1 MKTKVSNPLIDSH
14 GNIIFTSCDFS
25 KKDKPTEALEVH
37 KKYEIFEKLLEKYV
51 LSYDVGD
58 RASGTVVSID
68 NRSVL
73 VDMGL
78 KDYAIL
84 PLNEISIKG
93 GHAEDFLK
101 EGDTREF
108 LVIRSS
114 SREVQLTVSLKAIEM
129 EMAWER
135 ARERL
140 NSGSIIDAPVLEAT
154 KGGFRV
160 CMEGQTS
167 FLPVSQISPKYL
179 NEEIIGKVIPVKL
192 VDVDE
197 SKNRCVCSNRKAIS
211 EDENVTS
218 TLSEIKVGDIVQ
230 GYVQNLTAF
239 GAFIDLNG
247 LVGLLHVSQISN
259 DRICSV
265 EGIFLIGEPIKCMVL
280 AVDKDKGR
288 LSLTTKKLEPS
299 PGDMLRNRELV
310 MERAEDM
317 AQLFCERVAAA
328 EAALRAVEE
337 KKVTSSS
344 TEHS

>member
-1 MKTKVSNPLIDSH
+1 
-14 GNIIFTSCDFS
+14 
-25 KKDKPTEALEVH
+25 
-37 KKYEIFEKLLEKYV
+37 
-51 LSYDVGD
+51 
-58 RASGTVVSID
+58 
-68 NRSVL
+68 
-73 VDMGL
+73 MG
-78 KDYAIL
+78 
-84 PLNEISIKG
+84 
-93 GHAEDFLK
+93 
-101 EGDTREF
+101 
-108 LVIRSS
+108 
-114 SREVQLTVSLKAIEM
+114 
-129 EMAWER
+129 
-135 ARERL
+135 
-140 NSGSIIDAPVLEAT
+140 VLEAT

-179 NEEIIGKVIPVKL
+179 NEELIGKTIPVKL

-197 SKNRCVCSNRKAIS
+197 SKNRCVCSNRKAIT

-218 TLSEIKVGDIVQ
+218 TLAEIKVGDIVQ

-239 GAFIDLNG
+239 GAFIDLDG

-310 MERAEDM
+310 MERTENM

-337 KKVTSSS
+337 KKTISS
-344 TEHS
+344 TAENL

>member
-1 MKTKVSNPLIDSH
+1 MIYDKSQFKYTFINHEISSKCISFESNETKEN
-14 GNIIFTSCDFS
+14 
-25 KKDKPTEALEVH
+25 
-37 KKYEIFEKLLEKYV
+37 YENFEKLLKKYV
-51 LSYDVGD
+51 IRFDVGD
-58 RASGTVVSID
+58 RASGKVVSICS
-68 NRSVL
+68 RSVL
-73 VDMGL
+73 IDMGL

-84 PLNEISIKG
+84 PFNEISIKG
-93 GHAEDFLK
+93 GHAEDLLTVG
-101 EGDTREF
+101 ETREF
-108 LVIRSS
+108 LVIRSTN
-114 SREVQLTVSLKAIEM
+114 REVQLTVSLKAIEM
-129 EMAWER
+129 EMAWQR
-135 ARERL
+135 AREHL
-140 NSGSIIDAPVLEAT
+140 NSDSIIDVQVLEAT

-160 CMEGQTS
+160 SMEGQTS

-179 NEEIIGKVIPVKL
+179 NDQLIGRTIPVKL

-197 SKNRCVCSNRKAIS
+197 SKNRCVCSNRKAVI
-211 EDENVTS
+211 EEGNAMS
-218 TLSEIKVGDIVQ
+218 TLADIKVGDVVQ

-239 GAFIDLNG
+239 GAFVDLNG
-247 LVGLLHVSQISN
+247 VVGLLHVSQISN

-317 AQLFCERVAAA
+317 AQLFRERVAAA

-337 KKVTSSS
+337 NKSILSTS
-344 TEHS
+344 ENIE